1 MIEAD
6 SACAVWVPDPRS
18 AQLIASATT
27 LLNASKV
34 SPFIRG
40 LGVRHLAIY
49 VDPHGQVAYADPK
62 NEKKAPFALYGM
74 PISYLI
80 DRAGRIAGYLP
91 SWMPLH
97 SAFTTTD
104 GRVSKKSQPNCSTIT
119 SGYPAALLEPRPKL
133 AA

>member
-91 SWMPLH
+91 GEADWTSQGASELLDYYLRLP
-97 SAFTTTD
+97 
-104 GRVSKKSQPNCSTIT
+104 GR
-119 SGYPAALLEPRPKL
+119 AA
-133 AA
+133 